1 MATFWALG
9 REGLCTSITSS
20 VARARPQE
28 QRYRPAVAAA
38 AAAAPPLFTFQSSPC
53 EKESGYTAL
62 PSRLQLSDLDAHH
75 GYAWLSSA
83 SGLPPQRQASIPA
96 MTKSTPGQ
104 PFREQP
110 DSCAPEHDPIALSLS
125 IFLCVGLVVSYL
137 PQIIRIVHK
146 KSSLGFSPWFLLL
159 GATSSSSSFLNLV
172 ALQWGLVRCCGVI
185 SAGACAESMMG
196 IVQVMLQWLLFNVI
210 LVLFL
215 VYYPKELR
223 YERAHPAYLADAPN
237 DSAVGSTH
245 SHVTGTTDGGPGDLD
260 SLDSHIA
267 ANYSGITSPGASGV
281 DGPASGS
288 AFERLVPS
296 FWPMWKAPKRQ
307 ALSAHE
313 EEGDDDEED
322 DEEEEEELLSDVE
335 EVGESQ
341 VGASGVNN
349 GRAAVATAEDGE
361 RAALLGIPDEM
372 RAWRRKRGPKRRTPE
387 WSLALALAWVVALH
401 FLFILAIT
409 LLLVSA
415 VPDAAYPDPVPYP
428 PVPPP
433 AIAFS
438 PVQLVLADWNQ
449 QTLAYT
455 NFSSSF
461 LQSAGREALSTSA
474 SNSSTTIMQ
483 TLLRHGAETILAAR
497 DSRKVIS
504 RWAAFLGITGTA
516 LAAGQYFPQII
527 HTQRAKH
534 VGSLSIP
541 MMCLQ
546 VPGSVIFVYSLAIRP
561 GAEWSTVAAY
571 VATGVLQLVLLIQCV
586 IFLLRQK
593 RLGLDDYGRPLA
605 PAERVPPNA
614 IVSR

>member
-1 MATFWALG
+1 MATAAVVMAL
-9 REGLCTSITSS
+9 L
-20 VARARPQE
+20 
-28 QRYRPAVAAA
+28 AAA
-38 AAAAPPLFTFQSSPC
+38 TTAAAQGSGSDISAAAAPPK
-53 EKESGYTAL
+53 KE
-62 PSRLQLSDLDAHH
+62 
-75 GYAWLSSA
+75 
-83 SGLPPQRQASIPA
+83 
-96 MTKSTPGQ
+96 PGQ
-104 PFREQP
+104 PFRDQP
-110 DSCAPEHDPIALSLS
+110 ESCTPEHDPIALSLS
-125 IFLCVGLVVSYL
+125 IFLCFGLVVSYL
-137 PQIIRIVHK
+137 PQIIRIIHK

-172 ALQWGLVRCCGVI
+172 ALQWGLVRCCNVI

-196 IVQVMLQWLLFNVI
+196 IVQVMLQWLLFNIV

-223 YERAHPAYLADAPN
+223 YERPHSAYIVDPPN
-237 DSAVGSTH
+237 DSALGNTH
-245 SHVTGTTDGGPGDLD
+245 GHVTGTPDGGPGDLD

-313 EEGDDDEED
+313 EEDDEEED
-322 DEEEEEELLSDVE
+322 DEDEEEEELLSDVE
-335 EVGESQ
+335 EGQESE
-341 VGASGVNN
+341 VGASGVHP
-349 GRAAVATAEDGE
+349 GTAVHNGE
-361 RAALLGIPDEM
+361 RTALLGIPTEM
-372 RAWRRKRGPKRRTPE
+372 RAWRRKRGAKRRTAE
-387 WSLALALAWVVALH
+387 WSLALALAWVVAVH
-401 FLFILAIT
+401 FIFILAVT
-409 LLLVSA
+409 LLLVST
-415 VPDAAYPDPVPYP
+415 VPESAYPDPISYP

-438 PVQLVLADWNQ
+438 PVQLVLADWQ
-449 QTLAYT
+449 QQSLAFT
-455 NFSSSF
+455 NMTSS
-461 LQSAGREALSTSA
+461 LLNNTSLI
-474 SNSSTTIMQ
+474 STTAGGAHPSPSGTMQ
-483 TLLRHGAETILAAR
+483 LLLRHGVEGILAAR
-497 DSRKVIS
+497 DSRKLIS
-504 RWAAFLGITGTA
+504 RWAAFLGITGTL
-516 LAAGQYFPQII
+516 LAAGQYLPQII
-527 HTQRAKH
+527 HTQKAKH

-571 VATGVLQLVLLIQCV
+571 VATGVFQLVLLIQCV
-586 IFLLRQK
+586 IFLIRQK

-614 IVSR
+614 IVSH